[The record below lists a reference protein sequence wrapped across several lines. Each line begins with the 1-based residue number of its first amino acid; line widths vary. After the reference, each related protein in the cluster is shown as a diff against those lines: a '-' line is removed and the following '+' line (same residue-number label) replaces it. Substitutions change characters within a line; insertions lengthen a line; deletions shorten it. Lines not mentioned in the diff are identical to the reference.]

1 MALKFPGL
9 TGMFSMTTSLR
20 LGRWGVGLLEKTS
33 QVHVAGIWQNFG
45 TTWATWYSMTCGCP
59 VWLCH
64 ANVFQIISNRCRQCM
79 RVVSG
84 GHFFRLN
91 IAALPSGA
99 ILDHCGPRATGTFFC
114 MVVAVGCVIFSQGP
128 ANELAYTFGFLNGIV
143 AQTPC
148 GTTGM
153 ARSLDGGPAYSSSGR
168 EHVLL
173 WEGIC
178 MIWLL
183 CCA

>member
-1 MALKFPGL
+1 
-9 TGMFSMTTSLR
+9 
-20 LGRWGVGLLEKTS
+20 
-33 QVHVAGIWQNFG
+33 
-45 TTWATWYSMTCGCP
+45 
-59 VWLCH
+59 
-64 ANVFQIISNRCRQCM
+64 
-79 RVVSG
+79 
-84 GHFFRLN
+84 
-91 IAALPSGA
+91 
-99 ILDHCGPRATGTFFC
+99 

-128 ANELAYTFGFLNGIV
+128 ANELAYTFGFLDGIV

>member
-1 MALKFPGL
+1 MSELDKTYRTPPVTIAIPATFEPWFFP
-9 TGMFSMTTSLR
+9 T
-20 LGRWGVGLLEKTS
+20 
-33 QVHVAGIWQNFG
+33 IWVIHSVCNS
-45 TTWATWYSMTCGCP
+45 TNC
-59 VWLCH
+59 
-64 ANVFQIISNRCRQCM
+64 IQCM

-84 GHFFRLN
+84 VFFFRLN

-128 ANELAYTFGFLNGIV
+128 ANELAYTFGFLDGIV

-153 ARSLDGGPAYSSSGR
+153 ARSLDGGPAYSSSGH
-168 EHVLL
+168 EHALL
-173 WEGIC
+173 VEGIC

-183 CCA
+183 CCAWFCAFF